1 MDFDG
6 CMMMNFRYLF
16 IYKIEKR
23 ILINI
28 FFQYKMCVY
37 GIFFLNGEFLVF

>member
-16 IYKIEKR
+16 IYKIE
-23 ILINI
+23 IL
-28 FFQYKMCVY
+28 FDKLV
-37 GIFFLNGEFLVF
+37 FLNIKCVFMGFFF